1 MNRRTGISFILGTSL
16 VVGGMLA
23 APPAQAACGAVSC
36 FVVIG
41 SQQQVPQKGLLTVN
55 GIYSYTPMTLPSGS
69 NGIIPEVDQAQR
81 RLVSNHHH
89 ELSTITQTYTLDVN
103 YGVTDR
109 FGVQVTVPYLMRK
122 HDHAHFHG
130 GMDAERI
137 GFSDKGLGDIR
148 VTVKYNALLTLRSMV
163 VAGFGVELPT
173 GDTDARDNMGGVM
186 ESATQLG
193 RGNVGLIGSAYQTYE
208 LIPHR
213 LNQFAFA
220 SYRHTF
226 RNNDGYQFGDEYLLN
241 AGLNLI
247 TVPWLVLTNQ
257 VNYRYMTHDNVSA
270 SLRDGSFVDQ
280 QVLDRRVPNTGH
292 TFLAY
297 TPGFQV
303 SLSGLTDAAWANMAS
318 VYFYTQ
324 IPVARDANNN
334 LAQGTS
340 YVFGITKSFQ
350 TTGS

>member
-1 MNRRTGISFILGTSL
+1 MS
-16 VVGGMLA
+16 VVIGGLLA
-23 APPAQAACGAVSC
+23 TPPARAACGAVSC
-36 FVVIG
+36 FLVIG

-69 NGIIPEVDQAQR
+69 NGIIPEVDQARR
-81 RLVSNHHH
+81 RLVPNHHH
-89 ELSTITQTYTLDVN
+89 ELSTITQTYTLDMN
-103 YGVTDR
+103 YGVTDK
-109 FGVQVTVPYLMRK
+109 FGVQVTVPYLARR
-122 HDHAHFHG
+122 HDHAHFHQG
-130 GMDAERI
+130 QDAEQI
-137 GFSDKGLGDIR
+137 QFSDKGVGDIR
-148 VTVKYNALLTLRSMV
+148 LTAKYNALMTLRSMV

-173 GDTDARDNMGGVM
+173 GDTNARDNAGGVM

-193 RGNVGLIGSAYQTYE
+193 RGNVGLVGSGYQTYE

-241 AGLNLI
+241 AGFNLV

-270 SLRDGSFVDQ
+270 SLSATGPISD
-280 QVLDRRVPNTGH
+280 LPVPNTGH

-297 TPGFQV
+297 TPGFQI
-303 SLSGLTDAAWANMAS
+303 SLSGLTDASWARMAS
-318 VYFYTQ
+318 LYFYSQ

-340 YVFGITKSFQ
+340 YVFGMTKSFQ
-350 TTGS
+350 LTGS

>member
-1 MNRRTGISFILGTSL
+1 MNGRTGVYAVIVSMSV
-16 VVGGMLA
+16 VVGGLLA
-23 APPAQAACGAVSC
+23 APPAQAACGAVQC

-55 GIYSYTPMTLPSGS
+55 GIYSYTPMTLPLGS
-69 NGIIPEVDQAQR
+69 NGLIPEVDQSRR
-81 RLVSNHHH
+81 RLIPNHHR
-89 ELSTITQTYTLDVN
+89 ELTTITQAYTLDMN

-109 FGVQVTVPYLMRK
+109 FGVQVTVPYMARK
-122 HDHAHFHG
+122 HDHKHFHG
-130 GMDAERI
+130 GQDTELI
-137 GFSDKGLGDIR
+137 GFSDKGIGDIR
-148 VTVKYNALLTLRSMV
+148 VTAKYNALMTLRSMI

-173 GDTDARDNMGGVM
+173 GDTDARDNAGGVM

-193 RGNVGLIGSAYQTYE
+193 RGNVGLVGSGYQTYE

-226 RNNDGYQFGDEYLLN
+226 KNNDGYQFGDEYLLN
-241 AGLNLI
+241 VGLNLV

-257 VNYRYMTHDNVSA
+257 FNYRYMTHDIVSA
-270 SLRDGSFVDQ
+270 SLSGGPIMDW
-280 QVLDRRVPNTGH
+280 RVPNTGH
-292 TFLAY
+292 TFMAY
-297 TPGFQV
+297 TPGFQI
-303 SLSGLTDAAWANMAS
+303 SLSGLTDAAWARMAS
-318 VYFYTQ
+318 LYFYSQ

-350 TTGS
+350 LTES

>member
-1 MNRRTGISFILGTSL
+1 MRRQTGVSAFILCAISIG
-16 VVGGMLA
+16 VVILA
-23 APPAQAACGAVSC
+23 ALPAQAACGAVSC

-69 NGIIPEVDQAQR
+69 NGIIPEVDQAGR
-81 RLVSNHHH
+81 RLIPNHHH
-89 ELSTITQTYTLDVN
+89 ELSTVTQAYTLDMN

-122 HDHAHFHG
+122 HDHTHFHG
-130 GMDAERI
+130 GMDAELI
-137 GFSDKGLGDIR
+137 NFSDKGIGDIR
-148 VTVKYNALLTLRSMV
+148 ITAKYNALLTLRSMV

-173 GDTDARDNMGGVM
+173 GDTNARDNMGGVM

-193 RGNVGLIGSAYQTYE
+193 RGNVGLIGSTYQTYE

-270 SLRDGSFVDQ
+270 SLSGGPIMDQ
-280 QVLDRRVPNTGH
+280 RVPNTGH

-303 SLSGLTDAAWANMAS
+303 SLSGLTDASWANMAS
-318 VYFYTQ
+318 FYFYSQ

-340 YVFGITKSFQ
+340 YIFGITKSFQ

>member
-1 MNRRTGISFILGTSL
+1 MHAFILCALSIG
-16 VVGGMLA
+16 VVILA
-23 APPAQAACGAVSC
+23 APAAQAACGAVSC

-55 GIYSYTPMTLPSGS
+55 GIYSYTPMTLPGGS
-69 NGIIPEVDQAQR
+69 NGLIPEVDQARR
-81 RLVSNHHH
+81 RLTPNHHR

-109 FGVQVTVPYLMRK
+109 VGVQVTVPYLMRK
-122 HDHAHFHG
+122 HDHKHFHG
-130 GMDAERI
+130 GMDAEQI
-137 GFSDKGLGDIR
+137 GFSDKGIGDIR
-148 VTVKYNALLTLRSMV
+148 VTAKYNALLTLRSMV

-173 GDTDARDNMGGVM
+173 GDTDARDNVGGVM

-213 LNQFAFA
+213 LNQFAYA

-241 AGLNLI
+241 AGFNLV

-270 SLRDGSFVDQ
+270 SLTATGPIMDFQ
-280 QVLDRRVPNTGH
+280 VPNTGH

-297 TPGFQV
+297 TPGFQI
-303 SLSGLTDAAWANMAS
+303 SLSGLTNAAWANMAS

-350 TTGS
+350 MTGS

>member
-1 MNRRTGISFILGTSL
+1 MNGRTGVYAVIVSIG
-16 VVGGMLA
+16 VVLGGMVA
-23 APPAQAACGAVSC
+23 APPARAACGAVSC
-36 FVVIG
+36 FIVIG
-41 SQQQVPQKGLLTVN
+41 SQQQVPQKGQLTIN

-69 NGIIPEVDQAQR
+69 SGIIAEVDQSRR
-81 RLVSNHHH
+81 RLVPNHHR
-89 ELSTITQTYTLDVN
+89 ELETITQTYTLDVN

-109 FGVQVTVPYLMRK
+109 FGVQVTAPFIIRK
-122 HDHAHFHG
+122 HDHFHWHHNA
-130 GMDAERI
+130 DAELI
-137 GFSDKGLGDIR
+137 GFSDKGIGDIR
-148 VTVKYNALLTLRSMV
+148 LTAKYNALMTLRSLV

-173 GDTDARDNMGGVM
+173 GKTMSRDSMNTII
-186 ESATQLG
+186 ESPIQLG

-226 RNNDGYQFGDEYLLN
+226 RNNDGYKFGDEYLLN
-241 AGLNLI
+241 AGLNLV

-257 VNYRYMTHDNVSA
+257 VNYRYMTHDNMSA
-270 SLRDGSFVDQ
+270 SQGTFPI
-280 QVLDRRVPNTGH
+280 LDRKVPNTGH

-303 SLSGLTDAAWANMAS
+303 SLSGLTDAKWASMAS
-318 VYFYTQ
+318 FYFYSQ
-324 IPVARDANNN
+324 IPVARDSNNN

-340 YVFGITKSFQ
+340 FVFGMTKSFQ
-350 TTGS
+350 MTGS

>member
-1 MNRRTGISFILGTSL
+1 MNRRTGVYAVILSIGV
-16 VVGGMLA
+16 VVGGMLTA
-23 APPAQAACGAVSC
+23 LPVQAACGAVSC

-69 NGIIPEVDQAQR
+69 NGLIPEVDQARR
-81 RLVSNHHH
+81 RLIPNHHR
-89 ELSTITQTYTLDVN
+89 ELSTITQTYTLDMN

-109 FGVQVTVPYLMRK
+109 FGVQVTVPYMARK
-122 HDHAHFHG
+122 HDHKHFHG
-130 GMDAERI
+130 GMDTELI
-137 GFSDKGLGDIR
+137 GFSDKGIGDIR
-148 VTVKYNALLTLRSMV
+148 VTAKYNALMTLRSMV

-173 GDTDARDNMGGVM
+173 GDTNARDNVGGVM

-193 RGNVGLIGSAYQTYE
+193 RGNVGLVGSIYQTYE

-220 SYRHTF
+220 GYRHTF

-241 AGLNLI
+241 AGFNLV

-257 VNYRYMTHDNVSA
+257 VNYRYTTHDNVSA
-270 SLRDGSFVDQ
+270 SLSGGPIMD
-280 QVLDRRVPNTGH
+280 LRVPNTGH

-303 SLSGLTDAAWANMAS
+303 SLSGLTDAKWASMAS
-318 VYFYTQ
+318 FYFYSQ

-340 YVFGITKSFQ
+340 FVFGVTKSFQ
-350 TTGS
+350 IAGS

>member
-1 MNRRTGISFILGTSL
+1 MKGRTSARIVLGVL
-16 VVGGMLA
+16 CVILA
-23 APPAQAACGAVSC
+23 AAPVAQAACGAVSC

-55 GIYSYTPMTLPSGS
+55 GIYSYTPMTLPDGS
-69 NGIIPEVDQAQR
+69 SGIIPEVDQARR
-81 RLVSNHHH
+81 RLVTNHHR
-89 ELSTITQTYTLDVN
+89 ELSTITQSYTLDMN

-109 FGVQVTVPYLMRK
+109 IGVQVTMPYLIRK
-122 HDHAHFHG
+122 HDHTHWHNN
-130 GMDAERI
+130 MDGEFI
-137 GFSDKGLGDIR
+137 SFSDKGIGDIR
-148 VTVKYNALLTLRSMV
+148 LTAKYNALMTLRSMV

-173 GDTDARDNMGGVM
+173 GDTDAKDNMGGVM

-193 RGNVGLIGSAYQTYE
+193 RGNVGLVGSAYQTYE
-208 LIPHR
+208 LVPHR

-241 AGLNLI
+241 AGLNLV

-257 VNYRYMTHDNVSA
+257 VNYRYMTHDNMSA
-270 SLRDGSFVDQ
+270 SLRDGSFVDPVIKDQ
-280 QVLDRRVPNTGH
+280 RVPNTGH

-297 TPGFQV
+297 TPGIQV
-303 SLSGLTDAAWANMAS
+303 SLDGLTDASWARMAS
-318 VYFYTQ
+318 FYFLAQ

-340 YVFGITKSFQ
+340 YVFGLTKSFQ
-350 TTGS
+350 LMN